1 MSDDQSPGQKAPWEG
16 QPYSVKR
23 HGVTITNCDSE
34 PIQTPG
40 CIQAHGALLVL
51 RSTDLTILQASEN
64 TGRLL
69 GRRPE
74 ELLGQ
79 PASAAIGIQGQA
91 RLRETLAREPCDRN
105 PLYVAHPAAPRR
117 HHVARHDRSHD

>member
-51 RSTDLTILQASEN
+51 RLDRPHDPPGEREHRPTTRTPPGGAARPA
-64 TGRLL
+64 GL
-69 GRRPE
+69 G
-74 ELLGQ
+74 
-79 PASAAIGIQGQA
+79 SH
-91 RLRETLAREPCDRN
+91 RN
-105 PLYVAHPAAPRR
+105 PRPSPAQGDPGQGTLRPQPPLRRYPPAPWR